1 MGNGRNTVAVL
12 LDQATAA
19 ATLEIMRPKLDQLTG
34 EDFPT
39 VAALLDLLAESPKV
53 STDIALLGQLAA
65 VKRVFVRLWEDVEE
79 AAA

>member
-39 VAALLDLLAESPKV
+39 VAALLDLLADSAKV
-53 STDIALLGQLAA
+53 SNDTALFGQLAA